1 VNVNDTGLQPVA
13 VREEHLLQLAPFCRS
28 LVEALRLAGVRPDKS
43 LEVLRASLTGE
54 CVKCGYRVSGE
65 ECFALSQAA
74 DTEAMSGT
82 VRRLHL
88 GDCARAGCES
98 YFYRLSFQRHPD
110 ADWVVILSQVQRI
123 QAEQAA
129 ASAAGRRAARLGV
142 ARRVG
147 LALVIVVLLLLFRQW
162 YFGGR
167 IPLIREP
174 EKFHVDPASPGW
186 ETPR

>member
-1 VNVNDTGLQPVA
+1 MV
-13 VREEHLLQLAPFCRS
+13 LLS
-28 LVEALRLAGVRPDKS
+28 K
-43 LEVLRASLTGE
+43 
-54 CVKCGYRVSGE
+54 
-65 ECFALSQAA
+65 
-74 DTEAMSGT
+74 
-82 VRRLHL
+82 
-88 GDCARAGCES
+88 
-98 YFYRLSFQRHPD
+98 
-110 ADWVVILSQVQRI
+110 VQRI

-174 EKFHVDPASPGW
+174 EKFRVDPAPPGW